1 VTLSRRINLIAV
13 HCTATLEGRPFHV
26 ADIRSMHRRLGW
38 SDIGYHWLI
47 GINGELWLGRSEAQ
61 LGSHIKGHNAGS
73 IGVCYVGG
81 IGRDGKAK
89 DTRTPAQIATMAQLL
104 RTKRTEFP
112 EAIMRGHRDMSP
124 DKDGDGKVEPHEW
137 LKMCPCFD
145 VVTWC
150 RSVGIDPL

>member
-1 VTLSRRINLIAV
+1 MDRRIGLIAV

-47 GINGELWLGRSEAQ
+47 GIKGELWPGRPEA
-61 LGSHIKGHNAGS
+61 LAGSHIKGHNATS
-73 IGVCYVGG
+73 IGICYVGG
-81 IGRDGKAK
+81 IGADGKAA
-89 DTRTPAQIATMAQLL
+89 DTRTPAQLATMEQLL
-104 RTKRTEFP
+104 QAKRAEHP
-112 EAIMRGHRDMSP
+112 RARIRGHRDMSP
-124 DKDGDGKVEPHEW
+124 DKDGDGVIEPHEW

-145 VVTWC
+145 VVAWC